1 MRFSPILT
9 FHIFAGTLGCLS
21 GFVAVFL
28 RKGSRQHGLAGN
40 VFVVSMMGLAT
51 SGVYLAIMKSQPGNI
66 IGGVLTF
73 YLVTTAWMT
82 ARRGDGK
89 TRIFDWGAL
98 LISLPLAT
106 ALVTLAV
113 EAAKSPTGRKYGYPI
128 GVYLFLGSIAV
139 LSAMGDIR
147 LLVRGG
153 ISGTQ
158 RIARHLWRMC
168 FAFFIAAGSIF
179 LARQHLFPTILRKT
193 GTLYLL
199 TFMPLILMV
208 FWLIRIRFKNVYEKK
223 LSLSTERVPS
233 LQT

>member
-1 MRFSPILT
+1 MRSPILV

-40 VFVVSMMGLAT
+40 VFVVSMMGLAA
-51 SGVYLAIMKSQPGNI
+51 SGVYLAIVKSQPGNI

-89 TRIFDWGAL
+89 IRIFDWGAL

-106 ALVTLAV
+106 ALLTLAV

-128 GVYLFLGSIAV
+128 GVYIFLGSIAV
-139 LSAMGDIR
+139 ISATGDIR

-179 LARQHLFPTILRKT
+179 LARQHLFPAILRKT

-223 LSLSTERVPS
+223 PSLRTDGVPS

>member
-1 MRFSPILT
+1 MSENHDLDVST
-9 FHIFAGTLGCLS
+9 AGT
-21 GFVAVFL
+21 
-28 RKGSRQHGLAGN
+28 
-40 VFVVSMMGLAT
+40 VS
-51 SGVYLAIMKSQPGNI
+51 S
-66 IGGVLTF
+66 
-73 YLVTTAWMT
+73 
-82 ARRGDGK
+82 
-89 TRIFDWGAL
+89 
-98 LISLPLAT
+98 AT
-106 ALVTLAV
+106 A
-113 EAAKSPTGRKYGYPI
+113 S
-128 GVYLFLGSIAV
+128 
-139 LSAMGDIR
+139 DIR